1 MKAQIALDYNAPM
14 LTLAAMHV
22 LSDTQDPYF
31 TTLAA
36 GAYEKV
42 KPTGVPCDAV
52 FSEGCDNPHMSKKA
66 TVVLAVIVT
75 IVGVIIF
82 GLSTWYIMLLIRNSS
97 ASNTQLPKVG

>member
-1 MKAQIALDYNAPM
+1 M

-22 LSDTQDPYF
+22 LSDTKDPYF
-31 TTLAA
+31 TTLAD
-36 GAYEKV
+36 GAYNRV

-52 FSEGCDNPHMSKKA
+52 FNDGCDNPHMSKKA
-66 TVVLAVIVT
+66 TIVLAVVVT

-97 ASNTQLPKVG
+97 SSTTQPGKVR

>member
-1 MKAQIALDYNAPM
+1 M

-22 LSDTQDPYF
+22 LNDTKDPYF

-36 GAYEKV
+36 GAYDKV

-52 FSEGCDNPHMSKKA
+52 FNEGCDNPHMSKKA
-66 TVVLAVIVT
+66 TVVLAVVVT

-82 GLSTWYIMLLIRNSS
+82 GLSTWYIMLLVRNSS
-97 ASNTQLPKVG
+97 QGTSTQLGKAG

>member
-1 MKAQIALDYNAPM
+1 M

-22 LSDTQDPYF
+22 LSDPTDPYF
-31 TTLAA
+31 TTLTA
-36 GAYEKV
+36 GAYDKA

-52 FSEGCDNPHMSKKA
+52 FNEGCDNPHMSKKA
-66 TVVLAVIVT
+66 TIVLAVVVT

-97 ASNTQLPKVG
+97 SGITHLGKVG